1 MEKGKISV
9 MVKGALKAKN
19 KYGNSLLLMSISN
32 VTIYWKENRELQI
45 MSDSESKFKLN
56 NISNSLEK
64 IASGLAIIELLNAF
78 VPIEDPNIDIYNLTV
93 NSLKTLNDSNINES
107 ILRLGYT
114 IKLFSKSGYKF
125 NVSNCGVCNN
135 LINSLGGKV
144 AFSIAL
150 CSPLCANCRDK
161 NTYRAIDYSVLEI
174 INNFLE
180 NEDKVDSSINLNDI
194 SQLEEI
200 INILVKH
207 HVDGIR
213 KLKVSQIASKL

>member
-1 MEKGKISV
+1 MIIQTEAIVLNTKRFSESSLILTLFSLEKGKISV

-107 ILRLGYT
+107 ILL
-114 IKLFSKSGYKF
+114 S
-125 NVSNCGVCNN
+125 
-135 LINSLGGKV
+135 LIH
-144 AFSIAL
+144 I
-150 CSPLCANCRDK
+150 
-161 NTYRAIDYSVLEI
+161 
-174 INNFLE
+174 
-180 NEDKVDSSINLNDI
+180 
-194 SQLEEI
+194 
-200 INILVKH
+200 
-207 HVDGIR
+207 
-213 KLKVSQIASKL
+213 